1 MGRNATDGR
10 GTPPVVGNR
19 SSSEPALHPRA
30 LTLQTTRVRLVL
42 KDAPEGLPGTGTTVR
57 HVSDALPV
65 ARQIAA
71 ALTEDEPVEVVLA
84 ILLDSRWRVS
94 GYVEIA
100 RGQLNALRLV
110 AADVLRP
117 VLVAGACSYILTHN
131 HPSGDPS
138 PSAADH
144 TFTETLAELSNRI
157 GVRLVDHL
165 IIGHQTY
172 HSIVN
177 GV

>member
-1 MGRNATDGR
+1 MSGSKRIR
-10 GTPPVVGNR
+10 PR
-19 SSSEPALHPRA
+19 SLSM
-30 LTLQTTRVRLVL
+30 QTTRVRLVL
-42 KDAPEGLPGTGTTVR
+42 RESPDAPPGAGTTIDR
-57 HVSDALPV
+57 EHDALNV

-71 ALTEDEPVEVVLA
+71 ALTEDEAVEVVLA
-84 ILLDSRWRVS
+84 ILLDSRRRVT
-94 GYVEIA
+94 GYVEVA
-100 RGQLNALRLV
+100 RGQLNVLRLV

-117 VLVAGACSYILTHN
+117 VLIAGACSYILTHN

-144 TFTETLAELSNRI
+144 TFTETLADLSERI

-165 IIGHQTY
+165 VIGDRTY
-172 HSIVN
+172 HSIVK